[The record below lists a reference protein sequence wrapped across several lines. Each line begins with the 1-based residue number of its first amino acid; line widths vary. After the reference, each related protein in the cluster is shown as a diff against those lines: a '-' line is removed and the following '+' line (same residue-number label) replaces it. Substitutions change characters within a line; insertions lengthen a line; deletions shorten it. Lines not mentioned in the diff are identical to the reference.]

1 MLPSSGARR
10 SLASVGCTYRTRVVS
25 SPHLCK
31 LAHRQVIEA
40 LSTRSSSAALLGY
53 LAADYLPTGADLSTL
68 AGAGAALLAAHAAR
82 PAAHAALLACLTFA
96 ALLPA
101 DAPPSPGGADPFARA
116 VAGAALLS
124 AGAARLASRKP
135 PSSALLTG
143 LIAHPWKCTDSPW
156 PLQQKA

>member
-10 SLASVGCTYRTRVVS
+10 SLALVGYTYRTRVVS
-25 SPHLCK
+25 SPCLCK
-31 LAHRQVIEA
+31 PAHRLVVEA
-40 LSTRSSSAALLGY
+40 LPTRSSSAALL
-53 LAADYLPTGADLSTL
+53 
-68 AGAGAALLAAHAAR
+68 AAHASR
-82 PAAHAALLACLTFA
+82 PAAHAALLACQTFA
-96 ALLPA
+96 ALVPA

-143 LIAHPWKCTDSPW
+143 LIAHPCKCTRSPW

>member
-25 SPHLCK
+25 SPYLRK

-53 LAADYLPTGADLSTL
+53 LAADYLPT
-68 AGAGAALLAAHAAR
+68 
-82 PAAHAALLACLTFA
+82 
-96 ALLPA
+96 
-101 DAPPSPGGADPFARA
+101 GADPFARA

-143 LIAHPWKCTDSPW
+143 LIAHPWKCTHSPW